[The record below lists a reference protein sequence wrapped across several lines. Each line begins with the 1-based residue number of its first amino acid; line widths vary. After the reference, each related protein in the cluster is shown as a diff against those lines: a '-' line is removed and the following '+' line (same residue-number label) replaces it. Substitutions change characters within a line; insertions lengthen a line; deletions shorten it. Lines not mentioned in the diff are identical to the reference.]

1 MQVVLHAGAHNTDED
16 RLSRCLMKNRDAF
29 GKRGIGVPRPTT
41 YRRLIRDVL
50 HAMDKG
56 TLAPEAR
63 ETLLTTILEG
73 AETPDRLLLSNE
85 NFFSVPK
92 VAINKG
98 VIYPGAEE
106 KVAKFCALFERDE
119 VELFLAIRNPA
130 TFFPAVYANAPTE
143 DFLDFMGGA
152 DPRHVQWSELI
163 QRIRDRVPQVAMTIW
178 CNEDT
183 PLLWAQLVREMA
195 GLEHNEKITGG
206 FDLLSEIMVPEGMK
220 RFRAYLKEHPNMNE
234 MQKRRVIAAFLDKFA
249 KEDELE
255 EEVDLPG
262 WTDEMVETLTD
273 LYDEDVFQISRIPGV
288 TMIDP

>member
-16 RLSRCLMKNRDAF
+16 RLSRCLIKNRDAF
-29 GKRGIGVPRPTT
+29 GKRGIGVPRPSS

-50 HAMDKG
+50 QAMDKG
-56 TLAPEAR
+56 PLTPDARDTLIA
-63 ETLLTTILEG
+63 TLSDGGTP
-73 AETPDRLLLSNE
+73 PDRLLLSNE
-85 NFFSVPK
+85 NFFAVPK
-92 VAINKG
+92 MAINSG
-98 VIYPGAEE
+98 MLYPNAED
-106 KVAKFCALFERDE
+106 KIAKFCDLFDRDE

-130 TFFPAVYANAPTE
+130 TFFPAVFANSPTE
-143 DFLDFMGGA
+143 DFLEFMDGA

-163 QRIRDRVPQVAMTIW
+163 QRIRDRVPQVSMTIW

-262 WTDEMVETLTD
+262 WTEEMVDTLTD